1 MVKVLMR
8 LTLSFLAAFI
18 CSLMAMAALSTANA
32 QGRLPPAPEQ
42 QLVPSPQVTVPPA
55 AAEAYKSS
63 YVLGIGDQLRVI
75 VYGEQD
81 LSGVYQI
88 DANGSISLPLIGT
101 LQAAGRSIQGLQQY
115 IAQQYDQYLRD
126 PKENLQVTQY
136 RPFFILGEVKQP
148 GSYAYIPGMTIKN
161 AVALAGGYTVRGG
174 PGGLSIEQSGTK
186 EHDADENT
194 TVAPGDT
201 VRVNSR
207 LF

>member
-1 MVKVLMR
+1 MR
-8 LTLSFLAAFI
+8 LTLSFLAALT
-18 CSLMAMAALSTANA
+18 CSLMALAALSNVNA
-32 QGRLPPAPEQ
+32 QGRLPPAPES
-42 QLVPSPQVTVPPA
+42 QLVAPPQVTVSPGA
-55 AAEAYKSS
+55 AAAYQSN

-88 DANGSISLPLIGT
+88 DANGAISLPLIGT
-101 LQAAGRSIQGLQQY
+101 IEASGRSIEGLEQY
-115 IAQQYDQYLRD
+115 ITEQYNQYLRD
-126 PKENLQVTQY
+126 PKVNLQVTQY

-148 GSYAYIPGMTIKN
+148 GSYPFIPGMTIKN

-174 PGGLSIEQSGTK
+174 PSGLSIEQTGNK
-186 EHDADENT
+186 EHDAGEDT

-201 VRVNSR
+201 IRVSSR